1 VLIVWKGGASR
12 IKLTNAETIGVIIGV
27 GAAVA
32 LLVAVFFLPYLY
44 RKLMKDDWELKWYQI
59 ALGPLLLKRGE
70 VTPSPEASDAIVQNY
85 YRGHLT
91 LEELRAREEQPSP
104 SAKSDIESHPETNEK
119 AQPIELPPTAMAG
132 ESTVPV
138 PGAHKS
144 IIGPRPE
151 GSITSPNVLFWF
163 FKKFFFHGVDKDVV
177 AMQSGDKS
185 FLTGD
190 LEKVHAHAE
199 HYNNKVEYMYSF
211 LQVMTAATSSFT
223 HGANDVS
230 KYVYGLWPPTF
241 DKSA

>member
-1 VLIVWKGGASR
+1 
-12 IKLTNAETIGVIIGV
+12 
-27 GAAVA
+27 
-32 LLVAVFFLPYLY
+32 
-44 RKLMKDDWELKWYQI
+44 
-59 ALGPLLLKRGE
+59 
-70 VTPSPEASDAIVQNY
+70 
-85 YRGHLT
+85 
-91 LEELRAREEQPSP
+91 
-104 SAKSDIESHPETNEK
+104 
-119 AQPIELPPTAMAG
+119 
-132 ESTVPV
+132 
-138 PGAHKS
+138 
-144 IIGPRPE
+144 
-151 GSITSPNVLFWF
+151 
-163 FKKFFFHGVDKDVV
+163 VV